1 MEMKGKV
8 AGYALGVMAAAS
20 YGMNPVFAVPLY
32 ERGMNAE
39 SVLLWRY
46 ALAIP
51 VVAFMLLARG
61 RSLVIKP
68 IGGVGTRQ
76 LTIQLVILGVLMAVS
91 SLTLFA
97 SYNYMNSGIASTLLF
112 IYPVMVAVIMA
123 VMFSERMSWPAVL
136 AMLLA
141 LAGISLL
148 YRNPSG
154 ATLSLLGSALVA
166 VSALTYAIYIVAVN
180 HMALKEM
187 PTLLLTFYV
196 LVFGTLVFI
205 ASFACGTQLTVPH
218 GLFEWGN
225 CLGLAVFPTAIS
237 FLCTT
242 RAIHLIGS
250 TPTAILGAFE
260 PITAIVLGV
269 TILHQPISGREWW
282 GVALILVAVT
292 MTIASVPMS
301 HFLNRLR
308 RLWPRLNK

>member
-1 MEMKGKV
+1 MKSKLL
-8 AGYALGVMAAAS
+8 GYVFGILAAAT

-32 ERGMNAE
+32 ENGMNAE

-51 VVAFMLLARG
+51 VVAIMLIGRG
-61 RSLVIKP
+61 RSLKISR
-68 IGGVGTRQ
+68 IGDTGICQ
-76 LTIQLVILGVLMAVS
+76 LLVQLAILGVLMGVS
-91 SLTLFA
+91 SLALFA
-97 SYNYMNSGIASTLLF
+97 SYNYMNAGIASTLLF

-123 VMFSERMSWPAVL
+123 VMFGERMSTLAVF

-141 LAGISLL
+141 LGGIMML

-154 ATLSLLGSALVA
+154 ATLSLVGSLLVA

-180 HMALKEM
+180 HLALKEM

-196 LVFGTLVFI
+196 LIFGTLVFV
-205 ASFACGTQLTVPH
+205 ASFMTGTTLTVPS
-218 GLFEWGN
+218 GWSQWGF

-242 RAIHLIGS
+242 RSIHIIGS
-250 TPTAILGAFE
+250 TPTAVLGAFE

-269 TILHQPISGREWW
+269 VVLHQPISGREWL
-282 GVALILVAVT
+282 GAGMILVAV
-292 MTIASVPMS
+292 MITIASVPIGR
-301 HFLNRLR
+301 FLNRLR
-308 RLWPRLNK
+308 HLWPRISSK

>member
-1 MEMKGKV
+1 MNGKFL
-8 AGYALGVMAAAS
+8 GYLLGILAAAT

-32 ERGMNAE
+32 DDGMNAE

-51 VVAFMLLARG
+51 VVALMLVSRG
-61 RSLVIKP
+61 RSLKVKS
-68 IGGVGTRQ
+68 IGGTSVRQ
-76 LTIQLVILGVLMAVS
+76 LIGQLAILGVLMGVS
-91 SLTLFA
+91 SLALFA
-97 SYNYMNSGIASTLLF
+97 SYNYMNVGIASTLLF
-112 IYPVMVAVIMA
+112 VYPVMVAVIMA
-123 VMFSERMSWPAVL
+123 VMFGERMSPLAVF

-141 LAGISLL
+141 LVGIFML
-148 YRNPSG
+148 YKNPDG
-154 ATLSLLGSALVA
+154 GTLSLTGSLLVM
-166 VSALTYAIYIVAVN
+166 VSSLTYAIYIVAVN

-196 LVFGTLVFI
+196 LVFGTLVF
-205 ASFACGTQLTVPH
+205 AVSFACGTGLTVPGSWH
-218 GLFEWGN
+218 DWAN

-260 PITAIVLGV
+260 PITAILFGV
-269 TILHQPISGREWW
+269 TLLNQPISGREWI
-282 GVALILVAVT
+282 GVAMILVAVT
-292 MTIASVPMS
+292 LTIAAVPVG

-308 RLWPRLNK
+308 RLWPRVR

>member
-1 MEMKGKV
+1 MKGKV
-8 AGYALGVMAAAS
+8 VGYALGVMAAAT

-51 VVAFMLLARG
+51 VVAVMLLARG
-61 RSLVIKP
+61 RSLAIKP
-68 IGGVGTRQ
+68 IGATGVRQ
-76 LTIQLVILGVLMAVS
+76 LTMQLALLGVLMAVS
-91 SLTLFA
+91 SLSLFA
-97 SYNYMNSGIASTLLF
+97 SYNYMNAGIASTLLF
-112 IYPVMVAVIMA
+112 MYPVMVAVIMA
-123 VMFSERMSWPAVL
+123 VMFGERMSIVAIA
-136 AMLLA
+136 AMALA
-141 LAGISLL
+141 LWGIGLL
-148 YRNPSG
+148 YQNPSG
-154 ATLSLLGSALVA
+154 ATLSMLGSALVG

-187 PTLLLTFYV
+187 PTLLLTLYV
-196 LVFGTLVFI
+196 LIFGTLVFL
-205 ASFACGTQLTVPH
+205 ARFAGGTPLTMPH
-218 GLFEWGN
+218 GWFEWGN

-242 RAIHLIGS
+242 RAIHIIGS

-269 TILHQPISGREWW
+269 LVLNQPISGREWW

-292 MTIASVPMS
+292 LTIASVPVS
-301 HFLNRLR
+301 HLLNRLR
-308 RLWPRLNK
+308 RLWPRLHK